1 MKRQC
6 TGSTAAPTKLTRW
19 VNPSFCDLTSDPV
32 CEPKKPSTLSSRA
45 ESRRLGRRRAGSA
58 PGLRKGL
65 AKGAVLN
72 QDEPWVDRHAPHSQ
86 AELAVHKKKIE
97 EVEKWLTEHISSS
110 RGGVLLVTGPSGSGK
125 TATVQVLS
133 RELEARVQEWSNPV
147 HMEHSSQ
154 QVFLSL
160 CSGADWQ
167 LNGLSGFQGSQ
178 LQQFQDF
185 LLRANKYSCLQ
196 MSGEGMSSLKKVILV
211 EDFPNQFYRQP
222 SCLHDTLRRFVR
234 TSRVPLV
241 FIVSDSASADCSSR
255 HLFPRELQEELHI
268 THISFNPVAP
278 TTMMKVLS
286 RVSAVEVEKSCGR
299 LTSPDQALLERLCT
313 GSSGDIRSAI
323 NSLQFSCIPDT
334 SLEKNLLKTFKEKS
348 SGVSSGRG
356 RSKPNRTKKS
366 RRRPE
371 EEEQEQAIGG
381 KDASL
386 FLFRALGKILY
397 CKSEPPISELQGGSL
412 PPHLSQHHREPLLED
427 PEMVVER
434 SHMPSDMF
442 SLYLHQ
448 NYLDFFCEIEDV
460 ERASEYLSDADL
472 LSANWTTRSLLSDY
486 SSSVATRGLLHSNFQ
501 QATMGFRPLHKPHW
515 LHYRG
520 NCLAAQTLFR
530 SFCLTPVALQSELL
544 PYLAKLSNPMRNQA
558 QIDLIQDVGQLSLRR
573 WPSR

>member
-1 MKRQC
+1 M
-6 TGSTAAPTKLTRW
+6 
-19 VNPSFCDLTSDPV
+19 
-32 CEPKKPSTLSSRA
+32 
-45 ESRRLGRRRAGSA
+45 
-58 PGLRKGL
+58 
-65 AKGAVLN
+65 
-72 QDEPWVDRHAPHSQ
+72 
-86 AELAVHKKKIE
+86 
-97 EVEKWLTEHISSS
+97 TEHITVYCPQ
-110 RGGVLLVTGPSGSGK
+110 GGVLLVTGPSGSGK

-147 HMEHSSQ
+147 HMEHSTH
-154 QVFLSL
+154 FFPLP
-160 CSGADWQ
+160 
-167 LNGLSGFQGSQ
+167 FGSQ

-299 LTSPDQALLERLCT
+299 LASPDQALLERLCT

-323 NSLQFSCIPDT
+323 NSLQFSYT
-334 SLEKNLLKTFKEKS
+334 SLEKNLMKTFKEKS

-397 CKSEPPISELQGGSL
+397 CKKAVSSELQGGSL

-515 LHYRG
+515 LHVQKKYRG

-573 WPSR
+573 WPSRFSHTTSTLGT